1 MEPPQPK
8 PVTAPAKRGER
19 VRNQS
24 QSRTGDGPRTGCI
37 IAEPG
42 HPQTTAVM
50 NPLSELIVDLYGTAT
65 ASRTRSA
72 IGVAA
77 VPQSPRG
84 LLGRSR
90 DRRPQ
95 TLNHFDQSSCIALH
109 TACSVQP
116 SNSAHLDARTRS
128 VPPRSCPGALPYRC
142 PHRRAKPQRIGP
154 LMTWRPAHPAYEK
167 FCWRNRVG
175 TELVAGRRQ
184 LGEYHCPGD
193 RSTRTISA
201 CAIALR
207 STSPGT
213 IAGWAAATISGRRM
227 PPSCQQPPIQ
237 AGGRP
242 SLERGFSCP
251 ASRQERAR

>member
-1 MEPPQPK
+1 M
-8 PVTAPAKRGER
+8 TAPAKRGER

-72 IGVAA
+72 IGVAT

-95 TLNHFDQSSCIALH
+95 TLKHFDQGSCTALPAQRSPGGRSPDPLGVCDRVALDVSRH
-109 TACSVQP
+109 DRRLGGRDDKWAAHATIVPATPDTCRTAGLH
-116 SNSAHLDARTRS
+116 SNAGSAARHLGKYRFDDL
-128 VPPRSCPGALPYRC
+128 VGDPPR
-142 PHRRAKPQRIGP
+142 RAAGDGRGQ
-154 LMTWRPAHPAYEK
+154 
-167 FCWRNRVG
+167 NDVG
-175 TELVAGRRQ
+175 
-184 LGEYHCPGD
+184 D
-193 RSTRTISA
+193 S
-201 CAIALR
+201 
-207 STSPGT
+207 
-213 IAGWAAATISGRRM
+213 
-227 PPSCQQPPIQ
+227 
-237 AGGRP
+237 
-242 SLERGFSCP
+242 
-251 ASRQERAR
+251 